1 MSRLPRGGMIDRTRP
16 LTFSFAGKTY
26 SGFAGDTLASALIA
40 NDVKIVGRSFKYHR
54 PRGIMTAGSEEPNG
68 LVALRQGARH
78 EPNTRATMVEL
89 FDGLEAFGQNAL
101 PSLNFDFMAVNQLLS
116 RFIGAG
122 FYYKTFMWPKKFW
135 ELLYEPVVR
144 ASAGIGKVG
153 SEADPDHYE
162 KVTAFCDV
170 LVIGAGAT
178 GLTAA
183 LTAARAGARVIL
195 VDEDYVAGGRLNSER
210 VSIGGVTGAQY
221 AQEAIAEL
229 GALPNA
235 RVLTRT
241 TVFGVYDDTYAA
253 IERVSDHLAAPEAF
267 KPRQKLWR
275 ILPKRTILATGA
287 IDKPIVFPGN
297 DRPGVML
304 VGAVQTYVN
313 RYAAI
318 PGQRLAVFASTDA
331 AWTTAFEAAEAGV
344 DVVAIIDPRPSVQA
358 ELLAQAKAKGLRTLI
373 GSVVS
378 AAHGSVLKAITVD
391 GPTGTERLAVDALAV
406 SGGYV
411 PNIQLACHHRGRP
424 YWDDEKGTLLV
435 DRAIPGMRIAGAAAG
450 HFAIDASIAS
460 GQEAGAAAAVECG
473 FDVFQAPLPACMGP
487 SRDAMPFFQVKSPKG
502 FAFVDLQ
509 TDVTVKDI
517 DSAVREGFTSVEH
530 LKRYTA
536 LGMGADQGK
545 LSNLNGL
552 AILAEKTG
560 RSIQETGTTIYRPP
574 YTPVSFGALTGHHR
588 GKDFRP
594 TRLTPTHQW
603 AKKRGAKFTETGA
616 WLRAQYFPLPGET
629 DWLQTVQREVRT
641 VRSSVG
647 LIDVST
653 FGKIDLQ
660 GPDVGTFLDRVYV
673 NTFSTLPVGK
683 ARYGVMLREDG
694 MVMDDGTTARLSD
707 QHWVMTTTTVNAV
720 KVFSHLEYCLQV
732 LWPELDVRMAS
743 ISEQWAQIA
752 LAGPNARKVLQKIAD
767 DQNAITQEALPVMGA
782 VETRVMSGIQAR
794 IFRLSFSGELGYE
807 VAVPARHGEA
817 LAEAL
822 MVVGAEFGITPY
834 GTEALAMMRIEKG
847 HVSGPELNGQT
858 TVNDIGL
865 GKMASKK
872 KDYIGRVLSERP
884 AMSEPQRPG
893 FVGIKPIDKAS
904 ILRAGTHLLPIG
916 APATVENDLGYV
928 SSATQSPTLGHAIGL
943 GFIAGGP
950 ARIGERLRAFDP
962 IRGGDFEVEICTP
975 HFYDPQG
982 DRVRV

>member
-1 MSRLPRGGMIDRTRP
+1 MSRLAHGGLIDRSRP
-16 LTFSFAGKTY
+16 LAFKFAGKSY
-26 SGFAGDTLASALIA
+26 AGYAGDTLASALIA

-54 PRGIMTAGSEEPNG
+54 PRGIMTAGSEEPNA
-68 LVALRQGARH
+68 LVALRSGARH

-89 FDGLEAFGQNAL
+89 FDGLEAFGQNAF
-101 PSLNFDFMAVNQLLS
+101 PSLGFDAMAVNQLLS

-122 FYYKTFMWPKKFW
+122 FYYKTFMWPKAFW

-144 ASAGIGKVG
+144 NSAGIGIAG
-153 SEADPDHYE
+153 AEPDPDHYE
-162 KVTAFCDV
+162 KVTAYCDV
-170 LVIGAGAT
+170 LVIGAGAA

-183 LTAARAGARVIL
+183 LTAARAGARVIIA
-195 VDEDYVAGGRLNSER
+195 DEDHLPGGRLNSEN
-210 VSIGGVTGAQY
+210 VVIGGHDGAQY
-221 AQEAIAEL
+221 AKAAIAEL
-229 GALPNA
+229 SSLPKV

-241 TVFGVYDDTYAA
+241 TVFGIYDDTYAA
-253 IERVSDHLAAPEAF
+253 VERVGDHLAVPEAF

-275 ILPKRTILATGA
+275 IIPKRTILAAGA
-287 IDKPIVFPGN
+287 ISQPIVFPGN

-304 VGAVQTYVN
+304 AQGLQTYIN
-313 RYAAI
+313 RYAVT
-318 PGQRLAVFASTDA
+318 PGQHVAFFASNDA
-331 AWTTAFEAAEAGV
+331 AWTVAFEAAKAGI
-344 DVVAIIDPRPSVQA
+344 DVAAIIDPRPEIRADLAA
-358 ELLAQAKAKGLRTLI
+358 EAKVRGLRTLL
-373 GSVVS
+373 GAVVEQ
-378 AAHGSVLKAITVD
+378 AHGSTLKAISVR
-391 GPTGTERLAVDALAV
+391 GSQGTERIAVDALAV
-406 SGGYV
+406 SGGHS

-424 YWDDEKGTLLV
+424 DWNEVKGALLV
-435 DRAIPGMRIAGAAAG
+435 SEPPPGMAIAGAAAG
-450 HFAIDASIAS
+450 HFAISACVAS
-460 GQEAGAAAAVECG
+460 GVETGTKAAVDCG
-473 FDVFQAPLPACMGP
+473 YSVAKAPVLACSGH
-487 SRDAMPFFQVKSPKG
+487 SADGSAFFHVKTQKG

-517 DSAVREGFTSVEH
+517 NIAVREGFRSVEH

-560 RSIQETGTTIYRPP
+560 RTIQDTGTTIYRPP
-574 YTPVSFGALTGHHR
+574 YTSVSFGALVGHHR

-594 TRLTPTHQW
+594 TRLTPTHFW
-603 AKKRGAKFTETGA
+603 AKKLGAKFTETGA
-616 WLRAQYFPLPGET
+616 WLRAQYFPKPGEI
-629 DWLQTVQREVRT
+629 DWLQTVQREVKA
-641 VRSSVG
+641 VRSSAG
-647 LIDVST
+647 MIDVST

-660 GPDVGTFLDRVYV
+660 GPDVGQFLDRVYV

-707 QHWVMTTTTVNAV
+707 AQWVMTTTTVNAV

-732 LWPELDVRMAS
+732 LWPDLDVRMAS

-752 LAGPNARKVLQKIAD
+752 LAGPNARKILQKIAD
-767 DQNAITQEALPVMGA
+767 EPGRVENAALPVMGA
-782 VETRVMSGIQAR
+782 TQTSVMGGIKAR

-807 VAVPARHGEA
+807 VAVPARYGEK

-822 MVVGAEFGITPY
+822 VAAGEQFGITPY

-858 TVNDIGL
+858 TVTDIGL

-872 KDYIGRVLSERP
+872 KDYIGRTLAERP
-884 AMSEPQRPG
+884 GLVDENRLG
-893 FVGIKPIDKAS
+893 FVGIMPVNKKNVV
-904 ILRAGTHLLPIG
+904 RAGIHLLPLG
-916 APATVENDLGYV
+916 APATVENDLGYI
-928 SSATQSPTLGHAIGL
+928 SSATQSATLGHAVGV
-943 GFIAGGP
+943 GFLKGGP
-950 ARIGERLRAFDP
+950 KRIGERLRAFDP
-962 IRGGDFEVEICTP
+962 LRGGDFEVEICSP